1 MATRSGAKL
10 RGRLEL
16 ALEENAAVPAQR
28 QLPRPWEL
36 QKEALF
42 NVLAMPGHEFGAD
55 LPDTFRVDAKRLL
68 RNIAAHL
75 QL

>member
-1 MATRSGAKL
+1 
-10 RGRLEL
+10 LEL
-16 ALEENAAVPAQR
+16 ELEENAAVPALP

-36 QKEALF
+36 QQDKEALF
-42 NVLAMPGHEFGAD
+42 NVLAIPGHEFRAD